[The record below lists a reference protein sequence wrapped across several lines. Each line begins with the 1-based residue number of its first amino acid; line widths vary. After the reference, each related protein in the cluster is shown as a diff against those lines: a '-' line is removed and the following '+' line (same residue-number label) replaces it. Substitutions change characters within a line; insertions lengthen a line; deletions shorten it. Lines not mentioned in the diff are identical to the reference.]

1 MRLPFALP
9 LIVALWA
16 SAAQADEWKEYAY
29 PDLGFAVS
37 FPADPMIETLPYKAP
52 DGSGASEVL
61 YSVRQGAD
69 LYKVAVIDFSNA
81 AIDETQAV
89 DQAVNLLRENG
100 DIRLDIPARVNRNFG
115 RQLSIVGKDGSHSTV
130 AIFFA
135 DHRLYQIQG
144 TVLPDSDD
152 PNSGDAIRFQQSLR
166 FIGNDGGPGFGQGF
180 GGRQFRGGRRFRQNQ
195 DPADQTPPAPV
206 L

>member
-1 MRLPFALP
+1 MRLLLALP
-9 LIVALWA
+9 LMAAVWA
-16 SAAQADEWKEYAY
+16 GAAQADEWKEYAY
-29 PDLGFAVS
+29 PELGFAVS
-37 FPADPMIETLPYKAP
+37 FPADPVIETLPYKAP
-52 DGSGASEVL
+52 DGSGASEAL
-61 YSVRQGAD
+61 YSVQQGAD
-69 LYKVAVIDFSNA
+69 LYKVAVVDFSNA
-81 AIDETQAV
+81 TVDGTMAV
-89 DQAVNLLRENG
+89 DQAVDLLRENG
-100 DIRLDIPARVNRNFG
+100 DIRLNIPARVNRNFG
-115 RQLSIVGKDGSHSTV
+115 RQLSIIGKDGSHSTV

-144 TVLPDSDD
+144 TVLANSDD

-166 FIGNDGGPGFGQGF
+166 FTGNDGGQGFRQGF